1 MFLMQN
7 IRLRDVE
14 QAEKELREGKKNSSK
29 AIKDKNSRDDG
40 FALETRIFTEWK
52 KKNRKISLRHFQFL
66 KYQGRCRYKSHG
78 AE

>member
-1 MFLMQN
+1 MQN

-52 KKNRKISLRHFQFL
+52 KKTGK
-66 KYQGRCRYKSHG
+66 
-78 AE
+78 